1 MASGNISRV
10 IRGQGRIV
18 INPVNLNAVYPHG
31 GTEVGKTNLC
41 VLAVLGQTLRID
53 CEGLGEA
60 TDVLTRNNQYVFS
73 CFLRGWDD
81 DAVEQLLKPNYVK
94 GAVSGHAVY
103 QEPGAKA
110 PGESSLDRS
119 VILLYVPDDLIHVPA
134 MLIYR
139 GIPNWSDG
147 SEFAF
152 QREDEEIGLPLAVD
166 CLRDDDDKILKIG
179 RFADLVPSLS

>member
-110 PGESSLDRS
+110 PGESSLD
-119 VILLYVPDDLIHVPA
+119 
-134 MLIYR
+134 YR